1 MTVMTAIST
10 DIQVGGDALGEPSA
24 SFIGELVRP
33 GDPAYD
39 EHRKGLERLDRSLS
53 LR

>member
-1 MTVMTAIST
+1 VTVMTAIST
-10 DIQVGGDALGEPSA
+10 DIQVGGDASSELRASFTGEP
-24 SFIGELVRP
+24 VRP

-39 EHRKGLERLDRSLS
+39 EHRKVWNGSIAS